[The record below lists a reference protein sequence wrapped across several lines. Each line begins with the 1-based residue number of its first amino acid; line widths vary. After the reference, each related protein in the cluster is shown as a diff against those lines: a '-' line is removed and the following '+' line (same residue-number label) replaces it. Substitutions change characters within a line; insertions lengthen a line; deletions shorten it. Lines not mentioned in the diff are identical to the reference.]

1 VYLQH
6 GAASY
11 VDIWEQSTVWIPHLT
26 ARALEILLLTYDI
39 VITKYEKFSRQ
50 IISRTHSYT

>member
-1 VYLQH
+1 MVCKKPWPGNFQITAVYLKLSVYLQH

-26 ARALEILLLTYDI
+26 ARALEILLLT
-39 VITKYEKFSRQ
+39 T
-50 IISRTHSYT
+50 